1 MPGQFAVIRG
11 DAGYITAAAG
21 AKVGIIS
28 KWVIAPVRMKD
39 DGKPEL
45 QFKAQFSW
53 KNDALMAMLARGTLK
68 GRVVVQV
75 NSMRKGREDIDI
87 VQWQQWRM
95 DGGVL
100 ILDDILHFEGTRF
113 RPL

>member
-1 MPGQFAVIRG
+1 VPGQFALIRG

-28 KWVIAPVRMKD
+28 KWVIKPVAMKG
-39 DGKPEL
+39 DGTPEL

-68 GRVVVQV
+68 GRVVVQ
-75 NSMRKGREDIDI
+75 MRSKVGQENIDI

>member
-1 MPGQFAVIRG
+1 VPGQFGTIRG
-11 DAGYITAAAG
+11 DAGYITASAG

-28 KWVIAPVRMKD
+28 KWVIIPVRMKV

-53 KNDALMAMLARGTLK
+53 KNDALMNMVARGTLK
-68 GRVVVQV
+68 GRVVVQ
-75 NSMRKGREDIDI
+75 MRTKVGMENVD
-87 VQWQQWRM
+87 VLAWSEWRM

-100 ILDDILHFEGTRF
+100 YLEDILHTEGAKF
-113 RPL
+113 RPI